1 MEEETIDPKKKKSVA
16 TSYDNSFENIKKT
29 TPEQARKNVENIE
42 NIHGSGIIRES
53 FNTSK
58 NKDYLKGWENPHTIY
73 GGIGDT
79 NSNDPFSELRANNQS
94 SLNKFSKIPARISTK
109 IISEVAKI
117 PGYVGGLGGGLYGE
131 ASDAITGKNE
141 YSFTEQAF
149 NNGWIKGITE
159 LNEKVNNEALPV
171 YVKKAVKEG
180 NLWDNISSVDFWAT
194 EGADGIGFMASMMV
208 PGAILKSLGLGS
220 KLARTSEVALS
231 LGSKGTKFQKLM
243 QGAQKA
249 SNLGLTVENF
259 DMIAA
264 TTANTYLEAAAES
277 GMAMDSFEKENKNE
291 FIDNA
296 LASGKTIEQAEQE
309 FNTQKA
315 ILGKN
320 IFVSNVALLTIP
332 NAIQSSIMFGKGA
345 SKFMSKYGAKEFLKN
360 SGKRMAGSTL
370 SEGFVEEA
378 SQTTVENYFKEKAKK
393 NNLKGDGLFSFEDFD
408 PKGLKDAYL
417 DTISSVDGQKAI
429 FLGGLL
435 GSSMSIYQGRKEDV
449 RNKKQ
454 SDEAVSLTQRYDQTL
469 QALLDTKGNVSYNYN
484 NQRSVSKKEIIE
496 KFRTIDALSNRFDEY
511 DEALASGNEE
521 ILEKVRNK
529 TIQDVILPFV
539 KSGEIGID
547 ALTQYY
553 DKMLE
558 SDEVKNSEEFDV
570 IKARKEEVIKTAQD
584 VSKKYD
590 FYTNFINKRFNIP
603 IKAANKEEQKTLDLL
618 KAQYFDKLS
627 SSYALAEMEK
637 EQVQNKLKSVNKELD
652 ELNKIHGLNE
662 VTTDELINEY
672 VHNTDTTESFT
683 NKKKEKFSSK
693 NESYKKL
700 LDYKNKLEEKL
711 KETNIEISE
720 NYFDNKK
727 INNDFLLKEEDNVEN
742 NLEIDDV
749 LDDEIPPDELMA
761 TFSSPSSPAV
771 VTPPTKASTTTVP
784 IPESSTTISTSST
797 KPVVKKKKVKKVED
811 PRIKEL
817 NKKIFL
823 LENLNKE
830 VVLNGNIKGTL
841 IKINDERYEVHS
853 GNIIHEININDI
865 TSFKAEGLNG
875 KYNVENITEDSVTVN
890 GVDYIINTD
899 SKGNIISLS
908 PTNKP
913 SQEIKNEK
921 LITAVEIKR
930 NQLEYREEVENIEE
944 VIDKLENNYSNL
956 NALLDTIWETNMTNT
971 VAEALD
977 NLYEDKPLTKSQQ
990 LQLSLWLTDA
1000 FKRVVRLYSDKNT
1013 KEETDVLNQAY
1024 SNLEIIEALLYDLN
1038 INNDEKSKQE
1048 NSNTKNEITVA
1059 PKKDKRKT
1067 TKVNNQE
1074 LEDLKKQKDDIL
1086 QEIKEENSVFKTPEI
1101 NEDAQIDEII
1111 QANEVAQVEKE
1122 LQSAINESLDE
1133 TGTPTFSQEDLGEF
1147 LKEQDIPE
1155 EVKDAI
1161 VLLNE
1166 EQINTL
1172 PTQEEVE
1179 DKSDFKLSELEG
1191 INEEDLAK
1199 DDFIRK
1205 EEDDYIL
1212 NSFTNIEV
1220 ITPKENNTLGHKIQ
1234 NFFSDIFKKFEKEP
1248 RDKTKDDVVFS
1259 LGDLKYITGQP
1270 TILAIFTKLKN
1281 GKELIS
1287 SEIEFLKQH
1296 QEWLENYLPIQ
1307 VTLNNGKEKASSFLK
1322 AKTNNV
1328 AENDIFVKNELP
1340 LRKAI
1345 IKALIDNKGDFTK
1358 FKGSVQG
1365 QGKGKLNLDNN
1376 STNNNVLKLSVFNG
1390 MTNDQKINYIKEN
1403 SYIVNH
1409 SKQLVHTKTGQIAVD
1424 SFFNV
1429 IKSFHSGDLFLVV
1442 TRPNGERV
1450 PIKLNNKRITRDKAK
1465 STVQLFALLSKTIK
1479 NNEGEN
1485 VLNDNQFNKFIED
1498 NIGKKAFDTLSSEI
1512 KLSSK
1517 ANNITRLRE
1526 IIEYITFSQNNN
1538 PITKLFIDNSGNL
1551 TLGSLIQKINE
1562 DLQENG
1568 SIGYEMNL
1576 SSIGF
1581 IGFQNNNIDALIN
1594 DESELDT
1601 NELARL
1607 NHLVNFIMYK
1617 KTNIKADKLNDD
1629 NYIKHVFDISNNNN
1643 ESGNALVSTNVAIN
1657 QDMFEGYSNIY
1668 LNNDVINLE
1677 DNKTVSK
1684 EEKEIDNTEIPLS
1697 NEIVYN
1703 EPQSDIESKLGHKNN
1718 IQLFK
1723 NFVNILQE
1731 FKKQFPNEAK
1741 LISENANTLK
1751 AFIVGGTT
1759 DINRNGE
1766 ARGDLDIVFLHQN
1779 EVDNS
1784 QINEFGAA
1792 IQKLQYFITDMGNNT
1807 QQPAIESNLRP
1818 SEKSSPIDI
1827 SSIISKELKT
1837 LEETKNNS
1845 ENFRIIQ
1852 ENIVSLSNIDNIT
1865 SLKDKVKIIKF
1876 AKDNLDFKPKSTNA
1890 LEQFEQLKKEF
1901 DPEKLNEVVNKVCN
1915 I

>member
-1 MEEETIDPKKKKSVA
+1 MEEEEIGKPISKKTVAKTYDDGFKVDPRVEVYLKEKNK
-16 TSYDNSFENIKKT
+16 TNPNNIK
-29 TPEQARKNVENIE
+29 I
-42 NIHGSGIIRES
+42 ES
-53 FNTSK
+53 FNTSG
-58 NKDYLKGWENPHTIY
+58 NKDYLQGWENPHTIY

-94 SLNKFSKIPARISTK
+94 SLNKFIKLSPRISTK
-109 IISEVAKI
+109 IISEIAKI
-117 PGYVGGLGGGLYGE
+117 PGYIGGLGGGLYGE

-149 NNGWIKGITE
+149 NNSWIKGVTE

-171 YVKKAVKEG
+171 YVKKSVKEG

-194 EGADGIGFMASMMV
+194 EGADGIGFMASMLV
-208 PGAILKSLGLGS
+208 PGAVLKGLGLGS
-220 KLARTSEVALS
+220 KLARSSEVIAS
-231 LGSKGTKFQKLM
+231 IGSKGTKFQKLM

-249 SNLGLTVENF
+249 SKLGLTVENF

-296 LASGKTIEQAEQE
+296 LASGKTMEQAEQE

-320 IFVSNVALLTIP
+320 MFVSNVALLTIP
-332 NAIQSSIMFGKGA
+332 NTIQSSIMFGKGA
-345 SKFMSKYGAKEFLKN
+345 SKFMSKYGTKEFLKN
-360 SGKRMAGSTL
+360 SGKRMVGSTL

-393 NNLKGDGLFSFEDFD
+393 NNLKGDGLFSFDDFD
-408 PKGLKDAYL
+408 PKGLKEAYL

-435 GSSMSIYQGRKEDV
+435 GSSMSVIQGRKEDI

-469 QALLDTKGNVSYNYN
+469 QALTDPSGNVSYNYN

-521 ILEKVRNK
+521 QLEKVRNK

-539 KSGEIGID
+539 KNGEIGIE

-558 SDEVKNSEEFDV
+558 SDEVKNSEDFDL
-570 IKARKEEVIKTAQD
+570 IQSRKEEVIKTAQD

-618 KAQYFDKLS
+618 KAQYFNKLS

-637 EQVQNKLKSVNKELD
+637 EQVKNKLKSVNKELD
-652 ELNKIHGLNE
+652 ELNKIHNLNE

-672 VHNTDTTESFT
+672 VHNTDTTESFI
-683 NKKKEKFSSK
+683 NKKKDNFASK

-727 INNDFLLKEEDNVEN
+727 INNDFLLKEEDNIEN
-742 NLEIDDV
+742 TSEIEINEV
-749 LDDEIPPDELMA
+749 LDDEMPPDELMA
-761 TFSSPSSPAV
+761 AFSP
-771 VTPPTKASTTTVP
+771 
-784 IPESSTTISTSST
+784 
-797 KPVVKKKKVKKVED
+797 KK
-811 PRIKEL
+811 
-817 NKKIFL
+817 
-823 LENLNKE
+823 
-830 VVLNGNIKGTL
+830 T
-841 IKINDERYEVHS
+841 
-853 GNIIHEININDI
+853 
-865 TSFKAEGLNG
+865 
-875 KYNVENITEDSVTVN
+875 TEDE
-890 GVDYIINTD
+890 
-899 SKGNIISLS
+899 
-908 PTNKP
+908 
-913 SQEIKNEK
+913 Q
-921 LITAVEIKR
+921 
-930 NQLEYREEVENIEE
+930 
-944 VIDKLENNYSNL
+944 IDKALE
-956 NALLDTIWETNMTNT
+956 
-971 VAEALD
+971 V
-977 NLYEDKPLTKSQQ
+977 
-990 LQLSLWLTDA
+990 
-1000 FKRVVRLYSDKNT
+1000 
-1013 KEETDVLNQAY
+1013 
-1024 SNLEIIEALLYDLN
+1024 
-1038 INNDEKSKQE
+1038 
-1048 NSNTKNEITVA
+1048 
-1059 PKKDKRKT
+1059 
-1067 TKVNNQE
+1067 
-1074 LEDLKKQKDDIL
+1074 
-1086 QEIKEENSVFKTPEI
+1086 
-1101 NEDAQIDEII
+1101 
-1111 QANEVAQVEKE
+1111 NEVAQVEKE
-1122 LQSAINESLDE
+1122 LQSAINESIDE
-1133 TGTPTFSQEDLGEF
+1133 NGQPTFTQEDLGEF
-1147 LKEQDIPE
+1147 LKDQDIPE

-1166 EQINTL
+1166 KQINTL

-1191 INEEDLAK
+1191 VNEEDLAK
-1199 DDFIRK
+1199 DDSIQK
-1205 EEDDYIL
+1205 EEDKDIS
-1212 NSFTNIEV
+1212 NSFINIEV
-1220 ITPKENNTLGHKIQ
+1220 ITPKENKTLGHKIQ
-1234 NFFSDIFKKFEKEP
+1234 NFFSDVFKKFEKEP
-1248 RDKTKDDVVFS
+1248 RDKTNDDVSFS

-1281 GKELIS
+1281 GTLLIP
-1287 SEIEFLKQH
+1287 SEVEFLKEN

-1307 VTLNNGKEKASSFLK
+1307 VTLSNGKEKASSFLK

-1328 AENDIFVKNELP
+1328 SESTIFNNNELP

-1345 IKALIDNKGDFTK
+1345 IKALLDNKGDFTK

-1376 STNNNVLKLSVFNG
+1376 STNNNVLKLSVFNN
-1390 MTNDQKINYIKEN
+1390 MTNEQKIKYIKEN

-1409 SKQLVHTKTGQIAVD
+1409 AKQLVNTNTGQIAVD

-1442 TRPNGERV
+1442 TRPNGEKV
-1450 PIKLNNKRITRDKAK
+1450 PIKLNNKRVTRDKAK

-1485 VLNDNQFNKFIED
+1485 ILSDKDFFEFIKK
-1498 NIGKKAFDTLSSEI
+1498 NIGIKAFETLNSEI
-1512 KLSSK
+1512 ILSK
-1517 ANNITRLRE
+1517 RANNITRLRE
-1526 IIEYITFSQNNN
+1526 IIEYVTFSQNNN

-1551 TLGSLIQKINE
+1551 TLGSLIQKVNE

-1568 SIGYEMNL
+1568 SIDYETNL

-1581 IGFQNNNIDALIN
+1581 VGFQNNNIDALIN

-1601 NELARL
+1601 NESIRL

-1629 NYIKHVFDISNNNN
+1629 TYIQHVFDIGNNDNS
-1643 ESGNALVSTNVAIN
+1643 SGNALVSTNVAIN
-1657 QDMFEGYSNIY
+1657 QDMFEGYSDIY

-1677 DNKTVSK
+1677 NNKAVSK
-1684 EEKEIDNTEIPLS
+1684 EETEINNTEIPLS
-1697 NEIVYN
+1697 KEVVYN
-1703 EPQSDIESKLGHKNN
+1703 EPQSNIEAKKADIEKER
-1718 IQLFK
+1718 QDD
-1723 NFVNILQE
+1723 
-1731 FKKQFPNEAK
+1731 
-1741 LISENANTLK
+1741 LK
-1751 AFIVGGTT
+1751 HNT
-1759 DINRNGE
+1759 DIPEGSYVT
-1766 ARGDLDIVFLHQN
+1766 GT
-1779 EVDNS
+1779 NS
-1784 QINEFGAA
+1784 AKNALIKFRTY
-1792 IQKLQYFITDMGNNT
+1792 LTDVLGWEKMSISYNN
-1807 QQPAIESNLRP
+1807 
-1818 SEKSSPIDI
+1818 
-1827 SSIISKELKT
+1827 KELVLDYLNQELRIPAEILILGGGNAILTIDVKDVINAKYDAELAA
-1837 LEETKNNS
+1837 LEKIENNS
-1845 ENFRIIQ
+1845 ENTRIIQ
-1852 ENIVSLSNIDNIT
+1852 ENFVSLSNIDNIT
-1865 SLKDKVKIIKF
+1865 NLKDKVKIIKF
-1876 AKDNLDFKPKSTNA
+1876 AKDNLDFKPKSMNA
-1890 LEQFEQLKKEF
+1890 LEQFKQLKEEF
-1901 DPEKLNEVVNKVCN
+1901 NSEKLNEVVNKVCN
-1915 I
+1915 T